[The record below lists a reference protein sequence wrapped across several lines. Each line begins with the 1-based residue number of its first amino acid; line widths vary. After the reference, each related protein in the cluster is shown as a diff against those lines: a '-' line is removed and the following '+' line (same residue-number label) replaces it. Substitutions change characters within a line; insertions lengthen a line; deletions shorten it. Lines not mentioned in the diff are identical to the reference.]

1 MKGVLLAGGN
11 GTRLSPLTDVVC
23 KQLLPVFDKPMIYYP
38 ISTLIYAGVDQLL
51 IICKKDDH
59 ISFKKLL
66 GVGDQFGI
74 SIQYKIQDAPKGLAH
89 GLLLAADFVG
99 ADNFWFILGDNLFD
113 GPDFGI
119 KLNDSYLPKNG
130 SKIFVY
136 SVSDPENYGVA
147 NFHRS
152 GYLESLEEKPLKAK
166 SKWAIPGVYFFD
178 KSAFGRAST
187 IKPSSRGEIEMI
199 DLLKSYLCEN
209 SLFVEKIKRGNIWF
223 DLGSPSSLLKGA
235 NYVKKIQARKG
246 ELIGSPEFVA
256 NKMNIDV
263 QKRYNTLNKNKTS
276 YYYSALNRLFNV
288 SD

>member
-11 GTRLSPLTDVVC
+11 GTRLSPITDAVC

-38 ISTLIYAGVDQLL
+38 ITTLIYAGVDQLL

-66 GVGDQFGI
+66 GTGDQFGI

-119 KLNDSYLPKNG
+119 KLNDSYLPQNG

-136 SVSDPENYGVA
+136 SVKNPENYGVA
-147 NFHRS
+147 NFHSS
-152 GYLESLEEKPLKAK
+152 GYLESVEEKPLKAQ
-166 SKWAIPGVYFFD
+166 SKWAIPGLYYFD
-178 KSAFGRAST
+178 NSAFGRALT
-187 IKPSSRGEIEMI
+187 IKPSPRGEIEMI
-199 DLLKSYLCEN
+199 DLLKSYLGEKL
-209 SLFVEKIKRGNIWF
+209 LFVEKIKRSNIWF

-235 NYVKKIQARKG
+235 NYVKKMQARNG
-246 ELIGSPEFVA
+246 GLIGSPEFVA
-256 NKMNIDV
+256 NMMNIAI
-263 QKRYNTLNKNKTS
+263 QKRYNTLNKTS
-276 YYYSALNRLFNV
+276 SYYSALNRMFSV